1 MPAPHAPPSFAQPLP
16 TVYVVAATVANA
28 AKLVANLEDALG
40 ANGDF
45 CLKASSHQQ
54 LQAPQLA
61 APDAVLLVAPPLG
74 ASNAQSSQAQDA
86 MMQLRQALVAQQQH
100 FQVLF
105 AQGDALVNNALSA
118 LCNWFP
124 QAAAL
129 QARRAALR
137 EHGNLAR
144 WTWTCD
150 TCSDPECELKL
161 FKGLVNTD

>member
-1 MPAPHAPPSFAQPLP
+1 MPSSTALP
-16 TVYVVAATVANA
+16 ARTTALPVVYVVAADGNSA
-28 AKLVANLEDALG
+28 AKLVAHLAQLLG
-40 ANGDF
+40 ANADF
-45 CLKASSHQQ
+45 ALLASSHAL
-54 LQAPQLA
+54 LQPTLLA
-61 APDAVLLVAPPLG
+61 AQDAVLLLAPPLG
-74 ASNAQSSQAQDA
+74 ASNAQASQAQDA
-86 MMQLRQALVAQQQH
+86 MMALRQALVAQQQH

-105 AQGDALVNNALSA
+105 AQGDALVNNAMVA

-124 QAAAL
+124 QAVAL